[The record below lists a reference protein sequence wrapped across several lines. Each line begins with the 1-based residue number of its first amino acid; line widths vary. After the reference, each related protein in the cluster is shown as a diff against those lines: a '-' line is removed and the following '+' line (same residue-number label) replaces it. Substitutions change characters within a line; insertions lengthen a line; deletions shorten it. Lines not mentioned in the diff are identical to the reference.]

1 MYKIDNYCEKIG
13 ELPHC
18 FISENEGI
26 GFCYDI
32 YSTVFSPNSMFL
44 ATIDIK
50 GMLRLWNE
58 DNSKFIN
65 FKESEK
71 NSVMRFSIDGKYLLL
86 LPSLKIVAQSRVLK
100 KGLFFL
106 NIRLLFLGV
115 F

>member
-71 NSVMRFSIDGKYLLL
+71 NSVMRFSIDGKYLFLL
-86 LPSLKIVAQSRVLK
+86 NSKE
-100 KGLFFL
+100 
-106 NIRLLFLGV
+106 N
-115 F
+115 